1 MAKKP
6 GTLSRRDFLRDVT
19 LAAGA
24 VGAASMLPPGAAGLV
39 GTAHA
44 QEAKIGA
51 QLIGK
56 LEGPELVLDATKWP
70 KKFAEAPMLADLV
83 KQGKLPPVDKRVPD
97 EPMVVKP
104 LQGIGRYGGT
114 WRRGFTGPGDGENGN
129 RIVST
134 DKILFWDYTGTK
146 IMPCVA
152 REWKQSDD
160 GKSVTISLRK
170 GMKWSDGTPFTAND
184 FAFWHDEIYL
194 NKDLQPT
201 PHPDFMAGSKSG
213 SLRKVDDTTVVFE
226 FQDPNYLFVDIL
238 AGSTA
243 IGGGQA
249 TQSSDKRNMG
259 AYTPAHYVKQFL
271 PKFSSKDEVDKKAKA
286 AGFDGW
292 VSYIKS
298 RLDWRLNPDLPV
310 LTPWKTVSPINTPT
324 WVLERNPFYMG
335 VDTQGNQLPYIDRI
349 SMTLAEN
356 LEVLNLR
363 AIAGQYDLQER
374 HTALAKLP
382 VFLENRV
389 KGGYD
394 VRLDPA
400 LNGSDATLQTNQ
412 AYDADPEIAKWLH
425 TRNFRR
431 ALALGIDRDQLNET
445 FWVGV
450 GTAGSIAP
458 AETLPYSPGPEWRKM
473 WSTLDVKQANALL
486 DKAGLDKKDG
496 EGYRLRTDGK
506 GRLRLELQTSA
517 GAFVPHTQIAEMI
530 KEQWKKIG
538 IQGDVKEMERGLFF
552 TRIASNEQQIS
563 LWANDGSEVL
573 YLFPRHALPL
583 DPAQAVLGT
592 PIARWYATNGA
603 QGKAPKDPQMVKALD
618 LFRSAAAKKT
628 QERYKIAQEI
638 WKILVDEQF
647 SIGTV
652 GLSPAT
658 MGVRIVSNKLGN
670 IPARQTNAQH
680 ARTPCSSH
688 PATFY
693 YKA

>member
-6 GTLSRRDFLRDVT
+6 PGSTRREFLRDAGV
-19 LAAGA
+19 AAG
-24 VGAASMLPPGAAGLV
+24 GAALAGALPSIPAFAQGAKAPEPKL
-39 GTAHA
+39 
-44 QEAKIGA
+44 GA

-56 LEGPELVLDATKWP
+56 LEGPELVLDPAKWP

-83 KQGKLPPVDKRVPD
+83 KAAKLPPVDKRVPE

-104 LQGIGRYGGT
+104 LQSIGRYGGT

-152 REWKQSDD
+152 REWKQGDD
-160 GKSVTISLRK
+160 GKSVTIALRK
-170 GMKWSDGTPFTAND
+170 GMKWSDGAPFTAND
-184 FAFWHDEIYL
+184 FVFWYEEVYL
-194 NKDLQPT
+194 NKDLLPT
-201 PHPDFMAGSKSG
+201 PHPDFMASGKSG
-213 SLRKVDDTTVVFE
+213 AIRKVDDTTVVFE

-249 TQSSDKRNMG
+249 TQAMQGRSMG
-259 AYTPAHYVKQFL
+259 AYMPAHYIKQFL
-271 PKFSSKDEVDKKAKA
+271 PKYSSRDEADKKAKA

-292 VSYIKS
+292 VSYI
-298 RLDWRLNPDLPV
+298 RNRWDWRLNPELPV
-310 LTPWKTVSPINTPT
+310 LTPWKTVNPINTPT
-324 WVLERNPFYMG
+324 WVLERNPYYMG
-335 VDTQGNQLPYIDRI
+335 VDTAGNQLPYIDRI

-382 VFLENRV
+382 VFLENRAKV
-389 KGGYD
+389 GYD

-412 AYDADPEIAKWLH
+412 SYEADPEVAKWLH
-425 TRNFRR
+425 TNDFRR
-431 ALALGIDRDQLNET
+431 ALSMGIDRDQLNET

-450 GTAGSIAP
+450 GTPGSIAP
-458 AETLPYSPGPEWRKM
+458 SETLPYSPGPEWRKK

-486 DKAGLDKKDG
+486 DKIGLAKKDG

-538 IQGDVKEMERGLFF
+538 IQGDVKEMERSLFF
-552 TRIASNEQQIS
+552 SRIAGNEHQIA

-573 YLFPRHALPL
+573 YLFPRHALPV
-583 DPAQAVLGT
+583 DPVEALLGT
-592 PIARWYATNGA
+592 PIARWYASNGA
-603 QGKAPKDPQMVKALD
+603 QGKGPKDPRLISALE
-618 LFRSAAAKKT
+618 LFRSASGKKT
-628 QERYKIAQEI
+628 QERYKVAQEI
-638 WKILVDEQF
+638 WKILVDEQY

-652 GLSPAT
+652 GQSPAT

-688 PATFY
+688 PATFF

>member
-1 MAKKP
+1 MATKP
-6 GTLSRRDFLRDVT
+6 TRREFFRDAALVAGGAA
-19 LAAGA
+19 LAGA
-24 VGAASMLPPGAAGLV
+24 LPAATASAQATGAP
-39 GTAHA
+39 
-44 QEAKIGA
+44 EAKIGA

-70 KKFAEAPMLADLV
+70 KKLAEAPMLAEMV
-83 KQGKLPPVDKRVPD
+83 KGGKLPPVEKRVPE

-104 LQGIGRYGGT
+104 LHSVGRYGGT

-146 IMPCVA
+146 VMPCVA
-152 REWKQSDD
+152 KDWKQSDD
-160 GKSVTISLRK
+160 GKSVTIHLRK
-170 GMKWSDGTPFTAND
+170 GMKWSDGAAFTAND
-184 FAFWHDEIYL
+184 FVFWYEEVYL
-194 NKDLQPT
+194 NKDLVPV
-201 PHPDFMAGSKSG
+201 PHPDFMANGRSG
-213 SLRKVDDTTVVFE
+213 SIRKVDDLTVVFE
-226 FQDPNYLFVDIL
+226 FQDPNFLFVDIL

-249 TQSSDKRNMG
+249 TQAMGGRSMG
-259 AYTPAHYVKQFL
+259 AYMPAHYIKQFL
-271 PKFSSKDEVDKKAKA
+271 PKFSSKDEVEKKAKA

-292 VSYIKS
+292 VSYI
-298 RLDWRLNPDLPV
+298 RNRWDWRLNPELPV
-310 LTPWKTVSPINTPT
+310 LTPWKTATPINTPT
-324 WVLERNPFYMG
+324 WVLERNPYYMG
-335 VDTQGNQLPYIDRI
+335 VDSAGNQLPYIDRI

-382 VFLENRV
+382 VFLENRAKV
-389 KGGYD
+389 GYD

-425 TRNFRR
+425 TTDFRR
-431 ALALGIDRDQLNET
+431 ALSMGIDRDQLNET

-450 GTAGSIAP
+450 GTPGSVAP
-458 AETLPYSPGPEWRKM
+458 AESLPYSPGPEWRKK

-486 DKAGLDKKDG
+486 DKVGLSKKDG

-538 IQGDVKEMERGLFF
+538 IQADVKEMERSLFF
-552 TRIASNEQQIS
+552 TRIASNEQQIA

-583 DPAQAVLGT
+583 DPVEALLGT
-592 PIARWYATNGA
+592 PIARWYASNGS
-603 QGKAPKDPQMVKALD
+603 QGKGPKDPRMISALEMY
-618 LFRSAAAKKT
+618 RSANGKKT
-628 QERYKIAQEI
+628 QERYKLAQEI
-638 WKILVDEQF
+638 WKILVDEQY

-688 PATFY
+688 PATFF

>member
-1 MAKKP
+1 MATKP
-6 GTLSRRDFLRDVT
+6 TRREFLRDATV
-19 LAAGA
+19 AAGA
-24 VGAASMLPPGAAGLV
+24 AAFAGALPAGTVSAQGAKAP
-39 GTAHA
+39 
-44 QEAKIGA
+44 EAKIGA

-70 KKFAEAPMLADLV
+70 KKFAEAPVLAEMV
-83 KQGKLPPVDKRVPD
+83 KAGKLPPVEKRLPD

-104 LQGIGRYGGT
+104 LQSIGRYGGT

-134 DKILFWDYTGTK
+134 DKILFWDYTGNK
-146 IMPCVA
+146 VMPCVA
-152 REWKQSDD
+152 KEWKQSED

-170 GMKWSDGTPFTAND
+170 GMRWSDGTPFTAND
-184 FAFWHDEIYL
+184 FVFWYEEVYL
-194 NKDLQPT
+194 NKDLIPT
-201 PHPDFMAGSKSG
+201 GHPDFMANGKSG
-213 SLRKVDDTTVVFE
+213 SIRKVDDTTVVFE
-226 FQDPNYLFVDIL
+226 FQDANFLFVDIL

-243 IGGGQA
+243 MGGGQA
-249 TQSSDKRNMG
+249 TQAQVGRGMG
-259 AYTPAHYVKQFL
+259 AYMPAHYMKQFL
-271 PKFSSKDEVDKKAKA
+271 PKFSSTEEVEKKAKA

-292 VSYIKS
+292 VSYIRS
-298 RLDWRLNPDLPV
+298 RWNWALNPELPV
-310 LTPWKTVSPINTPT
+310 LTPWKTITPINTPT
-324 WVLERNPFYMG
+324 WVLERNPYYMG
-335 VDTQGNQLPYIDRI
+335 VDTAGNQLPYIDRI

-363 AIAGQYDLQER
+363 AVAGQYDLQER

-382 VFLENRV
+382 VFLENRAKV
-389 KGGYD
+389 GYD

-412 AYDADPEIAKWLH
+412 AYEADPEIAKWLH
-425 TRNFRR
+425 TSDFRR
-431 ALALGIDRDQLNET
+431 ALSMGIDRDQLNET

-450 GTAGSIAP
+450 GTPGSVAP
-458 AETLPYSPGPEWRKM
+458 AESLPYSPGPDWRKK

-486 DKAGLDKKDG
+486 DKVGLAKKDG

-538 IQGDVKEMERGLFF
+538 VQADVKEMERSLFF
-552 TRIASNEQQIS
+552 TRVASNEQQIA

-573 YLFPRHALPL
+573 FLFPRHALPL
-583 DPAQAVLGT
+583 DPVQALLGT
-592 PIARWYATNGA
+592 PIARWYASNGA
-603 QGKAPKDPQMVKALD
+603 QGKGPKDPRLISALEMY
-618 LFRSAAAKKT
+618 RSANGKKT

-638 WKILVDEQF
+638 WKILVDEQY

-688 PATFY
+688 PATFF

>member
-1 MAKKP
+1 MARKP
-6 GTLSRRDFLRDVT
+6 TKWSRREFLRDAA

-24 VGAASMLPPGAAGLV
+24 SGAASVWPAGRGGLA
-39 GTAHA
+39 GPARA
-44 QEAKIGA
+44 EEPKIGS

-83 KQGKLPPVDKRVPD
+83 KQGKLPPVEKRVPD

-170 GMKWSDGTPFTAND
+170 GQKWSDGTAFTAND
-184 FAFWHDEIYL
+184 FVFWYEEVYL

-201 PHPDFMAGSKSG
+201 PHPDFMAATKSG
-213 SLRKVDDTTVVFE
+213 SLRKLDDTTVIFE
-226 FQDPNYLFVDIL
+226 FQDPNFLFVDIL

-249 TQSSDKRNMG
+249 TQSMDKRSMG
-259 AYTPAHYVKQFL
+259 AYMPAHYVKQFL
-271 PKFSSKDEVDKKAKA
+271 PKFSSKDEVDRKAKA

-292 VSYIKS
+292 VSYIKN
-298 RLDWRLNPDLPV
+298 RWDWRLNPDLPV

-324 WVLERNPFYMG
+324 WVLERNPYYMG
-335 VDTQGNQLPYIDRI
+335 VDSQGNQLPYIDRI

-374 HTALAKLP
+374 HTGLAKLP
-382 VFLENRV
+382 VFLENRA
-389 KGGYD
+389 KGGYE
-394 VRLDPA
+394 VHLDPA

-412 AYDADPEIAKWLH
+412 AYDADPEIARWLQ
-425 TRNFRR
+425 TRDFRR
-431 ALALGIDRDQLNET
+431 ALSMGIDREQLNET

-450 GTAGSIAP
+450 GTPGSVAP
-458 AETLPYSPGPEWRKM
+458 SETVPYSPGLEWRKK
-473 WSTLDVKQANALL
+473 WSTLDVKASNALL
-486 DKAGLDKKDG
+486 DKIGLAKKDG
-496 EGYRLRTDGK
+496 EGYRLRADGK

-538 IQGDVKEMERGLFF
+538 VQADVKEMERSLFF
-552 TRIASNEQQIS
+552 TRVSSNEHQIA

-583 DPAQAVLGT
+583 DPVEALLGT
-592 PIARWYATNGA
+592 PIARWYASNGA
-603 QGKAPKDPQMVKALD
+603 QGKAPKDAQMIRALD
-618 LFRSAAAKKT
+618 LFRSAAGKKT
-628 QERYKIAQEI
+628 QERYKVAQEI
-638 WKILVDEQF
+638 WKILVDEQY

-688 PATFY
+688 PPTFY

>member
-1 MAKKP
+1 MATKP
-6 GTLSRRDFLRDVT
+6 TRREFLRAATV
-19 LAAGA
+19 AAGA
-24 VGAASMLPPGAAGLV
+24 AAFAGALPAGTVSAQGAKAP
-39 GTAHA
+39 
-44 QEAKIGA
+44 EAKIGA

-70 KKFAEAPMLADLV
+70 KKFAEAPMLAEMV
-83 KQGKLPPVDKRVPD
+83 KAGKLPPVEKRVPD

-104 LQGIGRYGGT
+104 LQSIGRYGGT

-146 IMPCVA
+146 VMPCVA
-152 REWKQSDD
+152 KEWKQSDD

-184 FAFWHDEIYL
+184 FVFWYEEVYL
-194 NKDLQPT
+194 NKDILPT
-201 PHPDFMAGSKSG
+201 PHPDFMANGKSG
-213 SLRKVDDTTVVFE
+213 AIRKVDDATVVFE

-249 TQSSDKRNMG
+249 TQSMDKRSMG
-259 AYTPAHYVKQFL
+259 AYMPANYIKQFL

-286 AGFDGW
+286 AGFGGW
-292 VSYIKS
+292 LTYIKN
-298 RLDWRLNPDLPV
+298 RWDWRLNPELPV
-310 LTPWKTVSPINTPT
+310 LTPWKTVNPINTPT
-324 WVLERNPFYMG
+324 WVLERNPYYMG
-335 VDTQGNQLPYIDRI
+335 VDTAGNQLPYIDRI

-382 VFLENRV
+382 VFLENRQKV
-389 KGGYD
+389 GYD
-394 VRLDPA
+394 VHLDPA

-412 AYDADPEIAKWLH
+412 AYEADAEIAKWLH
-425 TRNFRR
+425 TSDFRR
-431 ALALGIDRDQLNET
+431 ALSMGIDRDQLNET

-450 GTAGSIAP
+450 GTPGSVAP
-458 AETLPYSPGPEWRKM
+458 AESLSYSPGPDWRKK

-486 DKAGLDKKDG
+486 DKIGLAKKDG

-538 IQGDVKEMERGLFF
+538 VQADVKEMERSLFF
-552 TRIASNEQQIS
+552 TRIASNEHQIA

-583 DPAQAVLGT
+583 DPVEALLGT
-592 PIARWYATNGA
+592 PIARWYASNGA
-603 QGKAPKDPQMVKALD
+603 QGKGPKDPRMISALE
-618 LFRSAAAKKT
+618 LYRSANGKKT
-628 QERYKIAQEI
+628 QERYKIAQDI
-638 WKILVDEQF
+638 WKILVDEQY

-670 IPARQTNAQH
+670 IPSRQTNAQH

-688 PATFY
+688 PATFF

>member
-1 MAKKP
+1 MATKP
-6 GTLSRRDFLRDVT
+6 TRRAFLRDAALVAGGAA
-19 LAAGA
+19 LAGA
-24 VGAASMLPPGAAGLV
+24 LPAATASAQATGAP
-39 GTAHA
+39 
-44 QEAKIGA
+44 EAKIGA

-70 KKFAEAPMLADLV
+70 KKLAEAPMLAEMV
-83 KQGKLPPVDKRVPD
+83 KGGKLPPVEKRVPE

-104 LQGIGRYGGT
+104 LHSVGRYGGT

-146 IMPCVA
+146 VMPCVA
-152 REWKQSDD
+152 KDWKQSDD
-160 GKSVTISLRK
+160 GKSVTIHLRK
-170 GMKWSDGTPFTAND
+170 GMKWSDGAAFTAND
-184 FAFWHDEIYL
+184 FVFWYEEVYL
-194 NKDLQPT
+194 NKDLVPV
-201 PHPDFMAGSKSG
+201 PHPDFMANGKSG
-213 SLRKVDDTTVVFE
+213 SIRKADDLTVVFE
-226 FQDPNYLFVDIL
+226 FQDPNFLFVDIL

-249 TQSSDKRNMG
+249 TQAMGGRSMG
-259 AYTPAHYVKQFL
+259 AYMPAHYIKQFL
-271 PKFSSKDEVDKKAKA
+271 PKFSSKDEVEKKAKA

-292 VSYIKS
+292 VSYI
-298 RLDWRLNPDLPV
+298 RNRWDWRLNPELPV
-310 LTPWKTVSPINTPT
+310 LTPWKTATPINTPT
-324 WVLERNPFYMG
+324 WVLERNPYYMG
-335 VDTQGNQLPYIDRI
+335 VDSAGNQLPYIDRI

-382 VFLENRV
+382 VFLENRAKV
-389 KGGYD
+389 GYD

-425 TRNFRR
+425 TTDFRR
-431 ALALGIDRDQLNET
+431 ALSMGIDRDQLNET

-450 GTAGSIAP
+450 GTPGSVAP
-458 AETLPYSPGPEWRKM
+458 AESLPYSPGPEWRKK

-486 DKAGLDKKDG
+486 DKVGLSKKDG

-538 IQGDVKEMERGLFF
+538 IQADVKEMERSLFF
-552 TRIASNEQQIS
+552 TRIASNEQQIA

-583 DPAQAVLGT
+583 DPVEALLGT
-592 PIARWYATNGA
+592 PIARWYASNGS
-603 QGKAPKDPQMVKALD
+603 QGKGPKDPRMISALEMY
-618 LFRSAAAKKT
+618 RSANGKKT
-628 QERYKIAQEI
+628 QERYKLAQEI
-638 WKILVDEQF
+638 WKILVDEQY

-688 PATFY
+688 PATFF